1 MARPRY
7 TTRFTLRLDPT
18 LRDSLQSEASAKGD
32 DFADHVREILTDHTA
47 RRSTERPRLESR
59 R

>member
-18 LRDSLQSEASAKGD
+18 LRDSLQSEAIAEGD
-32 DFADHVREILTDHTA
+32 DFADHVRNILADHAA
-47 RRSTERPRLESR
+47 RQSAERTRQESR
-59 R
+59 